1 VEAVPALG
9 LPYWIEP
16 HMRPL
21 ELIGG
26 VPQLVIPDCL
36 RSAVSV
42 AHRYHLAVNQTY
54 AEMATHY
61 QTAVLPATETSA

>member
-1 VEAVPALG
+1 
-9 LPYWIEP
+9 
-16 HMRPL
+16 MRPL